1 MLSQQG
7 SLNQIWRKFKIAYSD
22 FKLNE
27 LVKQFDLTLNE
38 NLDLFPDIPE
48 VEPSENLKF
57 SLNTVYIDT
66 VEYYYSVS

>member
-1 MLSQQG
+1 M
-7 SLNQIWRKFKIAYSD
+7 AYSD

-38 NLDLFPDIPE
+38 NLDSFADIPE
-48 VEPSENLKF
+48 LEPSENLKF

>member
-1 MLSQQG
+1 M
-7 SLNQIWRKFKIAYSD
+7 AYSD

-38 NLDLFPDIPE
+38 NLDIFADIPE